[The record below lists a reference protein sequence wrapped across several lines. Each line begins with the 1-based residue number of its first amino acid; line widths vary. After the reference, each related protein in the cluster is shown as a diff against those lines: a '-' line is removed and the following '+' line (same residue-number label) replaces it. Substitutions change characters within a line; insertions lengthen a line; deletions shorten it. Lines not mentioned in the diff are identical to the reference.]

1 MRPAAAED
9 GDTDGEEGHG
19 DDDAGPGGVQGQP
32 RTHAVAV
39 IALVV
44 TVLLYGNQF
53 RYYRAGIG
61 CRIENVEKCRLVHN
75 HPYPDRKGND
85 PQYLH
90 KGLILLSLNLVH

>member
-1 MRPAAAED
+1 MPALLVRPAAAED

-44 TVLLYGNQF
+44 TVLFCMEISSGITVQASDAELRTSRNAGLSTTTHIPMEKATIPNIYIKAS
-53 RYYRAGIG
+53 YY
-61 CRIENVEKCRLVHN
+61 
-75 HPYPDRKGND
+75 
-85 PQYLH
+85 
-90 KGLILLSLNLVH
+90 